1 MRKFWLILRQAVDN
15 FLEDN
20 GMKLSAS
27 LSYYTI
33 FSLGP
38 LLMIVISLA
47 GIFFGREAVQ
57 GKIYYQINGLVGNEA
72 AMQIQDIIKN
82 IEESQESS
90 SGAIFGIIVLII
102 GATGVFTEI
111 QDSINYIWSVKAK
124 PKRGYIKLLFNRF
137 ISFSLII
144 GFGFIMMVSL
154 VLHALIDVLY
164 EKLVQY
170 FADTILV
177 LFQGINYLL
186 LFGIISVLFTIIF
199 KVLPDARIR
208 WRDAYVG
215 AAFTSLLFMIGKFAI
230 GFYLGNSDVSATFGA
245 AASLII
251 LLLWVYYTSIILFF
265 GAEFTK
271 VYTLNFGGGIVP
283 EDTAVFIIKQE
294 SKELHIAKEELDKND
309 PIKNDPDNKPKHG
322 A

>member
-1 MRKFWLILRQAVDN
+1 MRKFWLILRQAIDD
-15 FLEDN
+15 FLNDN

-38 LLMIVISLA
+38 VLMIVIALA
-47 GIFFGREAVQ
+47 GIFFGREAVE

-72 AMQIQDIIKN
+72 ALQIQEIIKN
-82 IEESQESS
+82 IEKSHDSS
-90 SGAIFGIIVLII
+90 VGAIFGVIVLIF

-111 QDSINYIWSVKAK
+111 QDSINYIWSIKAK
-124 PKRGYIKLLFNRF
+124 PKRGYLKLLFNRF

-144 GFGFIMMVSL
+144 AFGFILMVSL
-154 VLHALIDVLY
+154 VMHALIDLLY
-164 EKLVQY
+164 EKLVRY
-170 FADTILV
+170 FADTLV
-177 LFQGINYLL
+177 IIFQAVNYVL
-186 LFGIISVLFTIIF
+186 LFGIISVFFTVIF
-199 KVLPDARIR
+199 KVLPDAKVR

-215 AAFTSLLFMIGKFAI
+215 AAFTSILFMIGKFAI

-271 VYTLNFGGGIVP
+271 VYTLNFGAGIVP

-294 SKELHIAKEELDKND
+294 SKELHIPKEVLDKND
-309 PIKNDPDNKPKHG
+309 PIKNDPAKKI
-322 A
+322 

>member
-1 MRKFWLILRQAVDN
+1 MRKFWLILRQAVDD
-15 FLEDN
+15 FLNDN

-38 LLMIVISLA
+38 VLMIVIALA

-72 AMQIQDIIKN
+72 ALQIQEIIRN
-82 IEESQESS
+82 IEENQESS
-90 SGAIFGIIVLII
+90 IGALFGVVVLIF

-111 QDSINYIWSVKAK
+111 QDSINYIWSIKAK
-124 PKRGYIKLLFNRF
+124 PKRGYVKLLFNRF

-144 GFGFIMMVSL
+144 GFGFIVMVSL
-154 VLHALIDVLY
+154 VLHALVDLLY
-164 EKLVQY
+164 EKLVRY
-170 FADTILV
+170 FEDTLV
-177 LFQGINYLL
+177 LIFQGINYIL
-186 LFGIISVLFTIIF
+186 LFGIISVLFTVIF
-199 KVLPDARIR
+199 KVLPDAKVR

-215 AAFTSLLFMIGKFAI
+215 AAFTSVLFMIGKFAI

-245 AASLII
+245 AASIII

-283 EDTAVFIIKQE
+283 DDTAVFIIKQE
-294 SKELHIAKEELDKND
+294 SKELHIPKDVLDKSD
-309 PIKNDPDNKPKHG
+309 PIKNDPEKK
-322 A
+322 

>member
-1 MRKFWLILRQAVDN
+1 MRKFWLILRQAFDE
-15 FLEDN
+15 FLNDN

-38 LLMIVISLA
+38 VLMIVIALA
-47 GIFFGREAVQ
+47 GIFFGREAVE
-57 GKIYYQINGLVGNEA
+57 GKIYYQINGLVGNQA
-72 AMQIQDIIKN
+72 ALQIQEIIKN

-90 SGAIFGIIVLII
+90 AGAIFGFIVLIF

-111 QDSINYIWSVKAK
+111 QDSINYIWSIKAK
-124 PKRGYIKLLFNRF
+124 PKRGYVKLLFNRF

-144 GFGFIMMVSL
+144 GFGFVVMVSL
-154 VLHALIDVLY
+154 IVHALMDLLY
-164 EKLVQY
+164 EKLVRY
-170 FADTILV
+170 FEDLILV
-177 LFQGINYLL
+177 IFQGLNYII
-186 LFGIISVLFTIIF
+186 LFGIISVLFTVIF
-199 KVLPDARIR
+199 KVLPDAKVR

-215 AAFTSLLFMIGKFAI
+215 ASFTSVLFLVGKFAI

-245 AASLII
+245 AASLIV

-271 VYTLNFGGGIVP
+271 VYTLNFGAGIVP

-294 SKELHIAKEELDKND
+294 SKELHIPKEVLDKSD
-309 PIKNDPDNKPKHG
+309 PLKNGTSPTK
-322 A
+322 